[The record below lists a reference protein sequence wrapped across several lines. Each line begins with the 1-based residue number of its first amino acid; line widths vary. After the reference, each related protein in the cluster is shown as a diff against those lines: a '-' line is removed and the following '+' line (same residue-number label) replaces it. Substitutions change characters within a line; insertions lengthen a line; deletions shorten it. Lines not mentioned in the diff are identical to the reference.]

1 MNDTA
6 RSTVPALHAAL
17 QAFLPRERLLSD
29 PAECLAYGFDNSRR
43 HGQPALVV
51 LAETHDE
58 VAQTLRLCN
67 AHRVPVT
74 ARGRGTATTGA
85 TTAIDNGVVLSLER
99 MRKIVR
105 IDPGN
110 RLLITEPGV
119 TNAEV
124 QQAAGEHGFFWPP
137 DPSSAAYCTIGGN
150 LATGA
155 GGPRAVKYGT
165 VRENVLGLR
174 AVTADG
180 HEIRT
185 GSLTTKGVVGYDLT
199 RLLIASEGT
208 LAVITEAALKLTPL
222 TESKRTLRV
231 AYANVHAAA
240 RAVARI
246 MAQPVTPCALEFLDH
261 HCIEMTKGRRAD
273 DLPANTGALLMIEV
287 DGPHSCI
294 NGMQDAV
301 ISAAQGSQHEA
312 LEIKPAQTAAEVEAL
327 WSVRKALS
335 PVLRSLAPKKIN
347 EDVVVPVTHI
357 PALIERIEQ
366 LAKEYRLP
374 IVNFGH
380 AGNGNLHVN
389 LLVHPERDDELDRA
403 HKAFAELFKTV
414 LQLEGSLSG
423 EHGVGLEKRD
433 YINQEID
440 APTLDLMRAL
450 KHAFDPNNI
459 LNPGKSLPSERSAA

>member
-1 MNDTA
+1 LNDTA
-6 RSTVPALHAAL
+6 RSAIPALQAAL
-17 QAFLPRERLLSD
+17 QTFLPRERLLSD
-29 PAECLAYGFDNSRR
+29 PAECLTYGFDNSRR

-58 VAQTLRLCN
+58 VAQTLKLCN
-67 AHRVPVT
+67 QHKIPVT

-85 TTAIDNGVVLSLER
+85 TTAIEQGVVLSLER
-99 MRKIVR
+99 MRKILRV
-105 IDPGN
+105 DPGN
-110 RLLITEPGV
+110 RLLIAEPGV

-124 QQAAGEHGFFWPP
+124 QQAAGEHGFFWAP

-174 AVTADG
+174 AVAANG
-180 HEIRT
+180 QEIRT

-199 RLLIASEGT
+199 RLLVASEGT

-222 TESKRTLRV
+222 AETKRTLRV
-231 AYANVHAAA
+231 AYRDVHAAA
-240 RAVARI
+240 HAVARI

-261 HCIEMTKGRRAD
+261 HCIDMTAGKRPD
-273 DLPANTGALLMIEV
+273 DLPDGARALLMIEV
-287 DGPHSCI
+287 DGPESCI
-294 NGMQDAV
+294 EGMQAAV
-301 ISAAQGSQHEA
+301 IAAAQGTSNEA
-312 LEIKPAQTAAEVEAL
+312 LEVKPATSQAEVDAL

-357 PALIERIEQ
+357 PELIERIEQ
-366 LAKEYRLP
+366 LTTDYRLP

-389 LLVHPERDDELDRA
+389 LLVHPEREDELERA
-403 HKAFAELFKTV
+403 HAALAELFKSV
-414 LQLEGSLSG
+414 LALEGSLSG

-433 YINQEID
+433 YIDQEID
-440 APTLDLMRAL
+440 APTLELMRSI
-450 KHAFDPNNI
+450 KRSFDPNNI
-459 LNPGKSLPSERSAA
+459 LNPGKSLPA

>member
-1 MNDTA
+1 MNDTTHGA
-6 RSTVPALHAAL
+6 IAALHTTLKAV
-17 QAFLPRERLLSD
+17 FPRERLLSD

-58 VAQTLRLCN
+58 VAQTLKLCN
-67 AHRVPVT
+67 HYRVPVT

-85 TTAIDNGVVLSLER
+85 ASAIEHGVVLSLER
-99 MRKIVR
+99 MRKILCV
-105 IDPGN
+105 DPGN
-110 RLLITEPGV
+110 RLLIAEPGV

-124 QQAAGEHGFFWPP
+124 QQAAGEHGFFWAP

-165 VRENVLGLR
+165 VRENVLGLH
-174 AVTADG
+174 AVTASG
-180 HEIRT
+180 QEIRT

-208 LAVITEAALKLTPL
+208 LAIITEAALKLTPL
-222 TESKRTLRV
+222 PETKRTLRV
-231 AYANVHAAA
+231 AYADVHAAA
-240 RAVARI
+240 RAVARV

-261 HCIEMTKGRRAD
+261 HCIAMTAGKRPD
-273 DLPANTGALLMIEV
+273 DLPDGARALLMIEV
-287 DGPHSCI
+287 DGPQSCI
-294 NGMQDAV
+294 DGMQAAV
-301 ISAAQGSQHEA
+301 IAAAQGTSNEA
-312 LEIKPAQTAAEVEAL
+312 LEVKPATTQAEVDAL

-357 PALIERIEQ
+357 PGLIKRIEQ
-366 LAKEYRLP
+366 LATDYRLP

-389 LLVHPERDDELDRA
+389 LLVHPEREDELERA
-403 HKAFAELFKTV
+403 HAALAELFKSV
-414 LQLEGSLSG
+414 LALEGSLSG

-433 YINQEID
+433 YIDQEVD
-440 APTLDLMRAL
+440 APTLELMRAV
-450 KHAFDPNNI
+450 KRSFDPNNI
-459 LNPGKSLPSERSAA
+459 LNPGKSLPI

>member
-1 MNDTA
+1 LNDTA
-6 RSTVPALHAAL
+6 RSAIPALQAAL

-58 VAQTLRLCN
+58 VAQTLKLCN
-67 AHRVPVT
+67 EYRVAVT

-85 TTAIDNGVVLSLER
+85 TTAIENGLVLSLER

-105 IDPGN
+105 MDPGN
-110 RLLITEPGV
+110 RLLIAEPGV

-124 QQAAGEHGFFWPP
+124 QQAAGEHGFFWAP
-137 DPSSAAYCTIGGN
+137 DPSSAEYCSIGGN

-174 AVTADG
+174 AVTANG
-180 HEIRT
+180 QEIRT

-208 LAVITEAALKLTPL
+208 LAIITEAALKLTPL
-222 TESKRTLRV
+222 AETKRTLRI
-231 AYANVHAAA
+231 AYRDVHAAA

-261 HCIEMTKGRRAD
+261 HCIDMTAGKRPD
-273 DLPANTGALLMIEV
+273 DLPEGARALLMIEV
-287 DGPHSCI
+287 DGPKSCI
-294 NGMQDAV
+294 DGMQDAV
-301 ISAAQGSQHEA
+301 IAAAQGEASEA
-312 LEIKPAQTAAEVEAL
+312 LEIKPAATQAEVNAL

-347 EDVVVPVTHI
+347 EDVVVPVTQI
-357 PALIERIEQ
+357 PALIEHIEQ
-366 LAKEYRLP
+366 LAVRHQLP

-389 LLVHPERDDELDRA
+389 LLVHPERGDELERA
-403 HKAFAELFKTV
+403 HAALAELFKKV

-433 YINQEID
+433 YIDQEID
-440 APTLDLMRAL
+440 APTLALMRAL
-450 KHAFDPNNI
+450 QRTFDPNNI
-459 LNPGKSLPSERSAA
+459 LNPGKSLPA

>member
-6 RSTVPALHAAL
+6 RSAIPALHAAL
-17 QAFLPRERLLSD
+17 QTFLPRERLLSD

-51 LAETHDE
+51 LAETHSE
-58 VAQTLRLCN
+58 VAQTLKLCN
-67 AHRVPVT
+67 QHQVPVT

-85 TTAIDNGVVLSLER
+85 TTAIENGLVLSLER
-99 MRKIVR
+99 MRKILRV
-105 IDPGN
+105 DPGN
-110 RLLITEPGV
+110 RLLIAEPGV

-124 QQAAGEHGFFWPP
+124 QQAAGEHGFFWAP

-165 VRENVLGLR
+165 VRENVLGVR
-174 AVTADG
+174 AVTANG
-180 HEIRT
+180 QEIRS

-199 RLLIASEGT
+199 RLLVASEGT

-222 TESKRTLRV
+222 AETKRTLRV
-231 AYANVHAAA
+231 AYRDVHAAA

-261 HCIEMTKGRRAD
+261 HCIDMTAGKRPD
-273 DLPANTGALLMIEV
+273 DLPEGTRALLMIEV
-287 DGPHSCI
+287 DGPQSCI
-294 NGMQDAV
+294 DGMQDAV
-301 ISAAQGSQHEA
+301 IAAAQGETHEA
-312 LEIKPAQTAAEVEAL
+312 LEVKPAASQAEVDAL

-347 EDVVVPVTHI
+347 EDVVVPVTQI
-357 PALIERIEQ
+357 PILIEHIQQ
-366 LAKEYRLP
+366 LAVQYQLP

-389 LLVHPERDDELDRA
+389 LLVHPERGDELDRA
-403 HKAFAELFKTV
+403 HQALADLFKAV
-414 LQLEGSLSG
+414 IQLEGSLSG

-433 YINQEID
+433 YIDQEVD
-440 APTLDLMRAL
+440 APTLELMRNI
-450 KHAFDPNNI
+450 KRTFDPNNI
-459 LNPGKSLPSERSAA
+459 LNPGKSLPIAPTS